1 LVRRHLA
8 VDAADL
14 VLVAVLGAEANA
26 EAAAD
31 LDVKLGANRS
41 GDGVGRPEPLR

>member
-1 LVRRHLA
+1 MLL
-8 VDAADL
+8 
-14 VLVAVLGAEANA
+14 AVLGAKANA

-31 LDVKLGANRS
+31 LDVELGADRS

>member
-14 VLVAVLGAEANA
+14 MLLPVRGAEADA

-31 LDVKLGANRS
+31 LDIKLGAGRS
-41 GDGVGRPEPLR
+41 GDGVGRSEPVR

>member
-14 VLVAVLGAEANA
+14 MLLAVRGAESNA

-31 LDVKLGANRS
+31 LDIKFGAGRS
-41 GDGVGRPEPLR
+41 GDGVGRSEPVR